1 MREWEEG
8 GVACEE
14 MKKEE
19 GAVAVSVAVGC
30 CKCREEGSLST
41 CSLCCCAC
49 IGVVTLCLCVFCVC
63 RGVEL

>member
-19 GAVAVSVAVGC
+19 GAVAVSVAVNAGRRAL
-30 CKCREEGSLST
+30 CRRVA
-41 CSLCCCAC
+41 CA
-49 IGVVTLCLCVFCVC
+49 VALVLVW
-63 RGVEL
+63 